1 MLNYSLMRGKL
12 RSFDRA
18 LRICRLV
25 RANTHFFEPQI
36 IINYVPDAETW
47 KGQKFV
53 RFAGVMCNWWY
64 LWIGLNKLK
73 LN

>member
-1 MLNYSLMRGKL
+1 MG
-12 RSFDRA
+12 F
-18 LRICRLV
+18 
-25 RANTHFFEPQI
+25 
-36 IINYVPDAETW
+36 VPDAETW